1 MESSV
6 SRNCP
11 RKIHRPSTP
20 KKGSTGKK
28 TPWERLPKGDKFV
41 SLRMLRC
48 RSWRS
53 SIPLRNVLRQRKYG
67 SFEEDLSHFLRWHF
81 LRFAGPLNIFVPFLV
96 LSDKKKD
103 ETKFE
108 KHEEN
113 TKYRENCHGL

>member
-1 MESSV
+1 MFPETAPV
-6 SRNCP
+6 KFIGPLRL
-11 RKIHRPSTP
+11 
-20 KKGSTGKK
+20 KKGSTEKK

-67 SFEEDLSHFLRWHF
+67 SFEEDLSRFLRWNF

-96 LSDKKKD
+96 LADKKKD

-108 KHEEN
+108 KHEKN